1 VVEGYLT
8 HTFPE
13 LPIVARY
20 LLEHKEQIERLKS
33 ERRSGVP
40 IGGSEGTNHTN
51 ATNTN
56 NNGAG
61 TRNQGGG
68 NQSKGGKQSIEGR
81 RFSHER
87 SGETKTA
94 QKQKVIVRSTRVR
107 DFIMNT

>member
-68 NQSKGGKQSIEGR
+68 NQKGGGNQSKGGGSATSGAARRKQRKS
-81 RFSHER
+81 
-87 SGETKTA
+87 K
-94 QKQKVIVRSTRVR
+94 K
-107 DFIMNT
+107 

>member
-1 VVEGYLT
+1 MEGYLT

-20 LLEHKEQIERLKS
+20 LLEHKEQIERMKS

-61 TRNQGGG
+61 MRNQGGG
-68 NQSKGGKQSIEGR
+68 NQSKGGKNQSKGGGSATSGAAR
-81 RFSHER
+81 R
-87 SGETKTA
+87 
-94 QKQKVIVRSTRVR
+94 KQRKSKK
-107 DFIMNT
+107 

>member
-1 VVEGYLT
+1 MVEGYLT

-68 NQSKGGKQSIEGR
+68 NQKGGNKQSKGGGSATSGAAKRKQRKS
-81 RFSHER
+81 
-87 SGETKTA
+87 K
-94 QKQKVIVRSTRVR
+94 K
-107 DFIMNT
+107 

>member
-1 VVEGYLT
+1 MEGYLT

-20 LLEHKEQIERLKS
+20 LLEHKEQIERMKS
-33 ERRSGVP
+33 ERRTGVP

-68 NQSKGGKQSIEGR
+68 NQKGGNKQSKGGGSATSGAAKRKQRKS
-81 RFSHER
+81 
-87 SGETKTA
+87 K
-94 QKQKVIVRSTRVR
+94 K
-107 DFIMNT
+107 

>member
-20 LLEHKEQIERLKS
+20 LLEHKEQIERMKS

-68 NQSKGGKQSIEGR
+68 NQKGGNKQSKGGGSATSGAAKRKQRKS
-81 RFSHER
+81 
-87 SGETKTA
+87 K
-94 QKQKVIVRSTRVR
+94 K
-107 DFIMNT
+107 

>member
-1 VVEGYLT
+1 MEGYLT

-20 LLEHKEQIERLKS
+20 LLEHKEQIERMKS

-61 TRNQGGG
+61 MRNQGGG
-68 NQSKGGKQSIEGR
+68 NQSKGGNNKSKGGGSATSGAARRKQRKS
-81 RFSHER
+81 
-87 SGETKTA
+87 K
-94 QKQKVIVRSTRVR
+94 K
-107 DFIMNT
+107 

>member
-1 VVEGYLT
+1 MEGYLT

-68 NQSKGGKQSIEGR
+68 NQKGGNKQSKGGGSATSGAAKRKQRKS
-81 RFSHER
+81 
-87 SGETKTA
+87 K
-94 QKQKVIVRSTRVR
+94 K
-107 DFIMNT
+107 

>member
-1 VVEGYLT
+1 MEGYLT

-20 LLEHKEQIERLKS
+20 LLEHKEQIERMKS
-33 ERRSGVP
+33 ERRAGVP

-68 NQSKGGKQSIEGR
+68 NQSKGGNNQSKGGGSVTSGAAKRKQRKS
-81 RFSHER
+81 
-87 SGETKTA
+87 K
-94 QKQKVIVRSTRVR
+94 K
-107 DFIMNT
+107 

>member
-1 VVEGYLT
+1 MEGYLT

-20 LLEHKEQIERLKS
+20 LLEHKEQIERMKS

-68 NQSKGGKQSIEGR
+68 NQKGGNKQSKGGGSATSGAAKRKQRKS
-81 RFSHER
+81 
-87 SGETKTA
+87 K
-94 QKQKVIVRSTRVR
+94 K
-107 DFIMNT
+107 

>member
-1 VVEGYLT
+1 MEGYLT

-20 LLEHKEQIERLKS
+20 LLEHKEQIERMKS
-33 ERRSGVP
+33 ERRAGVP

-68 NQSKGGKQSIEGR
+68 NQKGGNKQSKGGGSATSGAAKRKQRKS
-81 RFSHER
+81 
-87 SGETKTA
+87 K
-94 QKQKVIVRSTRVR
+94 K
-107 DFIMNT
+107 

>member
-1 VVEGYLT
+1 MEGYLT

-20 LLEHKEQIERLKS
+20 LLEHKEQIERMKS

-68 NQSKGGKQSIEGR
+68 NHKGGNKQSKGGGSATSGAAKRKQRKS
-81 RFSHER
+81 
-87 SGETKTA
+87 K
-94 QKQKVIVRSTRVR
+94 K
-107 DFIMNT
+107 

>member
-1 VVEGYLT
+1 MEGYLT

-20 LLEHKEQIERLKS
+20 LLEHKEQIERMKS

-68 NQSKGGKQSIEGR
+68 NQKGGNNQSKGGSATSGTARRKQRKS
-81 RFSHER
+81 
-87 SGETKTA
+87 K
-94 QKQKVIVRSTRVR
+94 K
-107 DFIMNT
+107 

>member
-1 VVEGYLT
+1 MEGYLT

-20 LLEHKEQIERLKS
+20 LLEHKEQIERMKS

-68 NQSKGGKQSIEGR
+68 NQKGGNNQSKGGGSATSGAARRKQRKS
-81 RFSHER
+81 
-87 SGETKTA
+87 K
-94 QKQKVIVRSTRVR
+94 K
-107 DFIMNT
+107 

>member
-1 VVEGYLT
+1 MVEGYLT

-20 LLEHKEQIERLKS
+20 LLEHKEQIERMKS

-68 NQSKGGKQSIEGR
+68 NQKGGNKQSKGGGSATSGAAKRKQRKS
-81 RFSHER
+81 
-87 SGETKTA
+87 K
-94 QKQKVIVRSTRVR
+94 K
-107 DFIMNT
+107 

>member
-20 LLEHKEQIERLKS
+20 LLEHKEQIERMKS
-33 ERRSGVP
+33 ERRAGVP

-68 NQSKGGKQSIEGR
+68 NQSKGGNNQSKGGGSATSGAARRKQRKS
-81 RFSHER
+81 
-87 SGETKTA
+87 K
-94 QKQKVIVRSTRVR
+94 K
-107 DFIMNT
+107 

>member
-1 VVEGYLT
+1 MEGYLT

-20 LLEHKEQIERLKS
+20 LLEHKEQIERMKS
-33 ERRSGVP
+33 ERRAGVP

-68 NQSKGGKQSIEGR
+68 NQKGGNKQSKGGGSATSGAARRKQRKS
-81 RFSHER
+81 
-87 SGETKTA
+87 K
-94 QKQKVIVRSTRVR
+94 K
-107 DFIMNT
+107 